1 MINIS
6 GCKLGLIFLLMVV
19 PPSLFA
25 VSFPDFLKDIQVPV
39 ECRQLLFMK
48 TPNAKSIQGEFSRF
62 VKDPSGWRKIGDSW
76 PAVVGRNGIV
86 SPAIKKEGDGNTPS
100 GLYPIGLAF
109 GYAKT
114 LDTKLK
120 YRQVQ
125 EDDLWVDDPNSPDY
139 NRWVKA
145 PTRAK
150 SFEFMKRKDILYK
163 MGAVIEYNTNPVKAG
178 KGSAIFLHIWP
189 ASDKPT
195 AGCVALAEKNLAEL
209 LAWMDE
215 AQQPHILIQTV
226 GQR

>member
-1 MINIS
+1 MMNS
-6 GCKLGLIFLLMVV
+6 SACKLGVLLLVLNV
-19 PPSLFA
+19 PPCLLADS
-25 VSFPDFLKDIQVPV
+25 SPDFPKDIPIPS
-39 ECRQLLFMK
+39 ECKQLLFMK
-48 TPNAKSIQGEFSRF
+48 TPKAKSIQGEVSRF
-62 VKDPSGWRKIGDSW
+62 VRDTESWRKVGNSW

-86 SPAIKKEGDGNTPS
+86 DPAIKKEGDGNTPS

-125 EDDLWVDDPNSPDY
+125 EDDLWIDDPNSPDY

-163 MGAVIEYNTNPVKAG
+163 LGAVIEYNTNPVKAG

>member
-6 GCKLGLIFLLMVV
+6 GCKLGLIFLLVVV

-25 VSFPDFLKDIQVPV
+25 ESFPDFLKDIQVPV

-62 VKDPSGWRKIGDSW
+62 VKDPSGWHKIGDSW

>member
-6 GCKLGLIFLLMVV
+6 GCKLGLIFLLVVV

-25 VSFPDFLKDIQVPV
+25 ESFPDFLKDIQVPV
-39 ECRQLLFMK
+39 ECRQLLLMK

-215 AQQPHILIQTV
+215 AQRPHILIQAL

>member
-6 GCKLGLIFLLMVV
+6 GCKLGLIFLLVVV

-25 VSFPDFLKDIQVPV
+25 ESFPDFLKDIQVPV

-145 PTRAK
+145 PTGAK

-163 MGAVIEYNTNPVKAG
+163 LGAVIEYNTNPVKAG

-215 AQQPHILIQTV
+215 AQQPHILNQTV

>member
-1 MINIS
+1 MNP
-6 GCKLGLIFLLMVV
+6 GLCNPGLIIFLLAV
-19 PPSLFA
+19 PPFLLSESA
-25 VSFPDFLKDIQVPV
+25 PDFPKDIQVPT
-39 ECRQLLFMK
+39 ECKQLMIVK
-48 TPNAKSIQGEFSRF
+48 TPNAKSIQGECSRF
-62 VKDPSGWRKIGDSW
+62 TKDSNGWRKVGDTW

-125 EDDLWVDDPNSPDY
+125 EDDLWIDDPDSPDY
-139 NRWVKA
+139 NRWVRA

-150 SFEFMKRKDILYK
+150 SFEFMMRKDILYQ

-178 KGSAIFLHIWP
+178 KGSAIFLHIQP

-195 AGCVALAEKNLAEL
+195 AGCVALAEMNIAEL

-215 AQQPHILIQTV
+215 AQQPHILIQTL
-226 GQR
+226 GER